1 MLSLKN
7 TLSSSKSKRFHA
19 NLHNEEYLLKIPLEE
34 LTTPSNFTYYNLL
47 HTAKYFRFGKL
58 LAEGSPQELL
68 ERYEKPNLEDVFLDL
83 CMQDGDME
91 TAQVREE
98 RSTRPNII
106 KGIHSVEIL
115 RFLYSV

>member
-1 MLSLKN
+1 M
-7 TLSSSKSKRFHA
+7 
-19 NLHNEEYLLKIPLEE
+19 
-34 LTTPSNFTYYNLL
+34 
-47 HTAKYFRFGKL
+47 

-115 RFLYSV
+115 RFLYLSSLRFYVKSILWIPDVQKLPFLPF

>member
-7 TLSSSKSKRFHA
+7 TLSSSKNERFHA
-19 NLHNEEYLLKIPLEE
+19 NLHKEEYLLKIPLE
-34 LTTPSNFTYYNLL
+34 LTTLTNFTCYNLL
-47 HTAKYFRFGKL
+47 HNYFRFGKL

-115 RFLYSV
+115 RFLYHSDFM